1 MQTPEQIREHY
12 EIERALADRL
22 RGSSRAQRASLYPQ
36 LYDELIRRV
45 PHHPMLQRRADA
57 REKKRAVGVRM
68 ALVARFLRP
77 DTVFLEL
84 GTGDGSFARE
94 VARRVGHCYALDV
107 SRELVEPGG
116 PPNME
121 TIISDG
127 CSIPV
132 PDASITLAYS
142 WQLMEHIHPDDAL
155 EQLRN
160 LFRALSPDGLYVC
173 TTPNRLNGP
182 HDVSQHFDAVATGF
196 HLKEYTYTEIAA
208 LFRSVGFRR
217 LRAYAEFRLIYTR
230 VPLRLLTGLER
241 LLERLPAAAAR
252 RIARLRGI
260 RKLLF
265 ISLVATK

>member
-1 MQTPEQIREHY
+1 MQTREQVREHY
-12 EIERALADRL
+12 EIEKALADRL
-22 RGSSRAQRASLYPQ
+22 RSSSRSDRARLYPQ

-57 REKKRAVGVRM
+57 REKAFAVAVRM
-68 ALVARFLRP
+68 ALVARFLGP
-77 DTVFLEL
+77 DTIFLEL
-84 GTGDGSFARE
+84 GTGDGSFSRE
-94 VARRVGHCYALDV
+94 VARRVKRCYALDV

-132 PDASITLAYS
+132 ADASVTLAYS

-160 LFRALSPDGLYVC
+160 LFRALAPGGLYVC

-182 HDVSQHFDAVATGF
+182 HDVSQHFDTVATGF
-196 HLKEYTYTEIAA
+196 HLKEYTYTELSA

-217 LRAYAEFRLIYTR
+217 LRTYVEFRLRYVR
-230 VPLRLLTGLER
+230 VPLRLLTGLEWVF
-241 LLERLPAAAAR
+241 ERLPIGPAR

-260 RKLLF
+260 RKILF